1 MKKPVLWIVA
11 AAIAVGLGAWAWRTL
26 ISPPPYIEVEPLS
39 YTDFASWAVIP
50 KETPP
55 AVWTDGWAV
64 DVFLVDSASELKGRS
79 GKQLD
84 KKEQNAR
91 LQGRMLEDG
100 LQAVG
105 PVYAPLYRA
114 DAKGDDLARAFLIY
128 LKKHNHGR
136 ALVIASDTALPDA
149 LLTELQEE
157 PDLMGRFGGFYRLGN
172 QPQSVVLTEQ
182 PDQSMDS
189 YCAAHLVE
197 SNTCVQDVTTI
208 RQSGFATLSPDSA
221 LDDAATEFLGWLE
234 ANASPMAEPLGD
246 LEEVEI
252 VDIRRPGDTDERR
265 AKKKT
270 NRD

>member
-1 MKKPVLWIVA
+1 MKKPALWIASAIIVA
-11 AAIAVGLGAWAWRTL
+11 GLGAWLWRTV
-26 ISPPPYIEVEPLS
+26 ISPPPFIEVNPLS
-39 YTDFASWAVIP
+39 YTDYASWAVIP

-55 AVWTDGWAV
+55 AVWQDGWAI
-64 DVFLVDSASELKGRS
+64 DVFLVDSASELQGRT

-84 KKEQNAR
+84 KKEQKAR

-100 LQAVG
+100 LSAIG

-128 LKKHNHGR
+128 LRKHNHGR
-136 ALVIASDTALPDA
+136 ALVIASDTPLPDA
-149 LLTELQEE
+149 LLAEIQFE
-157 PDLMGRFGGFYRLGN
+157 PDLTERFGGFYRVGKNPDSLA
-172 QPQSVVLTEQ
+172 LTEN
-182 PDQSMDS
+182 PDQPVET
-189 YCAAHLVE
+189 YCPDYLNE
-197 SNTCVQDVTTI
+197 SGDCVRDVTTV
-208 RQSGFATLSPDSA
+208 RDGGFAVLAPESDIGASA
-221 LDDAATEFLGWLE
+221 AAFQEWLQ

-265 AKKKT
+265 ETKN